1 MSDKSEKYIRK
12 PDWLKIKLPKGD
24 NYLKVKGIL
33 EEKGLH
39 TICSSGKCPNMGEC
53 WNAGTATFMILGDIC
68 TRSCKFCATTTGKPL
83 PVDANEPLKIAESV
97 KHLTL
102 KHVVLTS
109 VDRDDLP
116 DGGSAIWAETV
127 RKVKELNPGTTIE
140 TLIPDFGGDSE
151 QLQTVIESAPDI
163 ISHNLETV
171 RRLTPRIRSAA
182 QYDRSLEVLREI
194 ATSGLRAKSG
204 IMVGLGETETEVLET
219 MDDLRKVN
227 CSIFTIGQYLQPT
240 PSHLPVEEYVHP
252 DVFEKYRVAGL
263 EKGFTFVESTPL
275 VRSSYHAEKHID
287 IHRRDAM
294 PRVSENGGIIPGLTN
309 DARHHVIKMKK
320 SNPDSI
326 GDARHRVSTID
337 LGLMHYQQAWD
348 YQETLLNKI
357 VAQKT
362 GLSRQPITNGEVT
375 NNYLLFVEHPHVF
388 TLGKSGSEDNMLA
401 NFIQL
406 QAKNAEFIHTNRG
419 GDITYHG
426 PGQIVGY
433 PILNLDYFAKGIRDY
448 IEKLEEAIILTLK
461 QYEIEGYRLEG
472 ATGVWL
478 DPTVPGKTRK
488 ICAIGVR
495 VSRGV
500 SMHGFALNVNTDLSY
515 FNLINPCGFTD
526 KKVTSLQAELGK
538 VMDVSEVKAIL
549 KANIAEVFN
558 MELNNV

>member
-1 MSDKSEKYIRK
+1 MSDKSNSPIRK

-68 TRSCKFCATTTGKPL
+68 TRSCKFCATKTGKPL
-83 PVDANEPLKIAESV
+83 AVDTNEPEKIAQSV
-97 KHLTL
+97 SQLKL

-116 DGGSAIWAETV
+116 DGGASIWAATV
-127 RKVKELNPGTTIE
+127 RRVKALNPGTTIE
-140 TLIPDFGGDSE
+140 TLVPDFGGNAW
-151 QLQTVIESAPDI
+151 QLQMVIEAAPDI

-171 RRLTPRIRSAA
+171 RRLTPQIRSAA
-182 QYDRSLEVLREI
+182 QYDRSLQVLRQI
-194 ATSGLRAKSG
+194 ADSGLRAKSG
-204 IMVGLGETETEVLET
+204 IMVGLGETEAEVLEL
-219 MDDLRKVN
+219 MDDLRRVN

-240 PSHLPVEEYVHP
+240 PAHLQVVEYIHP
-252 DVFEKYRVAGL
+252 DLFEKYRVAGID
-263 EKGFTFVESTPL
+263 KGFTHVESKPL
-275 VRSSYHAEKHID
+275 VRSSFHAEKHIESPG
-287 IHRRDAM
+287 RDAM
-294 PRVSENGGIIPGLTN
+294 PRVSDNGGLLQ
-309 DARHHVIKMKK
+309 VIGTMQNVGK
-320 SNPDSI
+320 SQNLNPVFKQDTK
-326 GDARHRVSTID
+326 HRVSVID
-337 LGLMHYQQAWD
+337 LGLMPYRQAWD
-348 YQETLLNKI
+348 YQEKLLNEI
-357 VAQKT
+357 IAQK
-362 GLSRQPITNGEVT
+362 LEIQNQPGQQQLTT
-375 NNYLLFVEHPHVF
+375 QNYLLLVEHPHVF
-388 TLGKSGSEDNMLA
+388 TLGKSGSEENLLA

-406 QAKNAEFIHTNRG
+406 QAKNAEFVHTNRG

-448 IEKLEEAIILTLK
+448 IEKLEEAIILTLQVYGLK
-461 QYEIEGYRLEG
+461 AERLEG

-478 DPTVPGKTRK
+478 DSGKPGKARK

-526 KKVTSLQAELGK
+526 KKVTSLQQELGRE
-538 VMDVSEVKAIL
+538 MDIDQVKLVL
-549 KANIAEVFN
+549 KEKIAEVFN
-558 MELNNV
+558 MEMSV